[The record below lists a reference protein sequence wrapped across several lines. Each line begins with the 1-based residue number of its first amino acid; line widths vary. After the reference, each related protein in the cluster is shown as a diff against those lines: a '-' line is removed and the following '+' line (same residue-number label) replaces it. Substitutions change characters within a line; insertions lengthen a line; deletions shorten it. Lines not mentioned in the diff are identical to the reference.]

1 MRNLDSVLK
10 KQSYPFANKGP
21 QSQSYGF
28 SSSHVQMWDLD
39 HKKLSTKEFM
49 FLNVVLEKTLES
61 PLDCKEVKPVNPKG
75 NQSWIF
81 IGRTDA
87 EAKFQYFDHLMQRN
101 DLFES
106 PWCWERLKA
115 RGEEDNRG
123 WDGWMASPTQWIG
136 FGWTP
141 GVGDGQGGLVC
152 CSSWGRKE
160 SDSTEWLNWT
170 ELMVSTQA

>member
-1 MRNLDSVLK
+1 MASGPITSSWQVDGEKVETVTDFTFLGSKTTVDGDCSHEIKRRLLLRRKAMRNLDSVLK

-28 SSSHVQMWDLD
+28 SSSHVQVWDLD

-75 NQSWIF
+75 NQPWIF

-87 EAKFQYFDHLMQRN
+87 EGEVPEFGPPYAK
-101 DLFES
+101 
-106 PWCWERLKA
+106 
-115 RGEEDNRG
+115 
-123 WDGWMASPTQWIG
+123 TQ
-136 FGWTP
+136 
-141 GVGDGQGGLVC
+141 
-152 CSSWGRKE
+152 
-160 SDSTEWLNWT
+160 LNGKDPDAGKDWK
-170 ELMVSTQA
+170 

>member
-28 SSSHVQMWDLD
+28 SSSHVQVWDLD

-75 NQSWIF
+75 NQPWIF

-87 EAKFQYFDHLMQRN
+87 EGEVPVFGPPYAK
-101 DLFES
+101 
-106 PWCWERLKA
+106 
-115 RGEEDNRG
+115 
-123 WDGWMASPTQWIG
+123 TQLNG
-136 FGWTP
+136 KDP
-141 GVGDGQGGLVC
+141 DVGKD
-152 CSSWGRKE
+152 WR
-160 SDSTEWLNWT
+160 
-170 ELMVSTQA
+170 